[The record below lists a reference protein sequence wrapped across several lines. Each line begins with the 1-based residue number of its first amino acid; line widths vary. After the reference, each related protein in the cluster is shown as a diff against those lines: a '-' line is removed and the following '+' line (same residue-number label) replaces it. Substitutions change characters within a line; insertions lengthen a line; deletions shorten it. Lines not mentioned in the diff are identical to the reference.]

1 MPVKT
6 TMETSSDKA
15 RAYLYA
21 LLVHLGVFASLFLGL
36 IWVTPQAMPTLE
48 GPIIEAEFV
57 GKVAAPKPRP
67 VSKTPP
73 APPKEEA
80 APPPEPKPAPP
91 PPPQPEKTPPPTV
104 QKNDNRDQEK
114 IAEMA
119 MLKAQQAKKAEEEKV
134 KQKQIELQKEEER
147 KEAEQREKQQQIQKQ
162 LEDIRKERAA
172 NDKKLKLAQQKMQ
185 QLDDLQK
192 QQSAPPPV
200 KAQAADVPEASEAK
214 TGMNGTDT
222 SLLAEY
228 SSAII
233 KVVTDNW
240 NRPDTTPT
248 GVRCAIT
255 ITQIPGGTVINTTI
269 GSPCNADMVT
279 QNSIKQ
285 AVTKAQPLPY
295 KGYESVFQR
304 NITFIFKYDGT

>member
-1 MPVKT
+1 
-6 TMETSSDKA
+6 MESQSDKV

-21 LLVHLGVFASLFLGL
+21 LLVHLGVFVLLFIGL
-36 IWVTPQAMPTLE
+36 FWATPQAMPLLQ
-48 GPIIEAEFV
+48 GPVIEATIV
-57 GKVAAPKPRP
+57 GKPGAPKPTP
-67 VSKTPP
+67 PSKTPP
-73 APPKEEA
+73 APPKEET
-80 APPPEPKPAPP
+80 APPPAPKPAPP

-119 MLKAQQAKKAEEEKV
+119 MQKAEQAKKAEEEKV
-134 KQKQIELQKEEER
+134 KQKQIELQQEEER
-147 KEAEQREKQQQIQKQ
+147 KEAEQREKQLQNQKL
-162 LEDIRKERAA
+162 LEEVRKERAA
-172 NDKKLKLAQQKMQ
+172 NDKKLKLAKEKLK

-192 QQSAPPPV
+192 QQSAPKPV
-200 KAQAADVPEASEAK
+200 KAPAADVPEAAEAR
-214 TGMNGTDT
+214 TGMNGNDS

-228 SSAII
+228 SSAIV

-240 NRPDTTPT
+240 NRPDTTPS
-248 GVRCAIT
+248 GVRCTIT
-255 ITQIPGGTVINTTI
+255 ITQIPGGAVIDATI
-269 GSPCNADMVT
+269 GSPCNADMIT

-304 NITFIFKYDGT
+304 KITFIFKYDGT

>member
-1 MPVKT
+1 
-6 TMETSSDKA
+6 METTSDKA

-21 LLVHLGVFASLFLGL
+21 LLVHLGVFALLFFGL
-36 IWVTPQAMPTLE
+36 FWATPQAMPTLQ
-48 GPIIEAEFV
+48 GPVIEAELV
-57 GKVAAPKPRP
+57 GKVGAPKLVPP
-67 VSKTPP
+67 SKTPP
-73 APPKEEA
+73 VPPKQEA
-80 APPPEPKPAPP
+80 APPPAPKPAPP

-104 QKNDNRDQEK
+104 QKNDNVDQEK

-119 MLKAQQAKKAEEEKV
+119 MLKAEQAKKAEEEKV
-134 KQKQIELQKEEER
+134 KQKQILLQEEKER
-147 KEAEQREKQQQIQKQ
+147 KEAEQREKQEQIQKQ

-172 NDKKLKLAQQKMQ
+172 NEKKLRLAKEKLQ
-185 QLDDLQK
+185 QLDDLQE
-192 QQSAPPPV
+192 QQSSAKPV
-200 KAQAADVPEASEAK
+200 KAPAADVPESDVAK
-214 TGMNGTDT
+214 TGMNGSDS

-240 NRPDTTPT
+240 NRPDTTPN
-248 GVRCAIT
+248 GVRCTIT
-255 ITQIPGGTVINTTI
+255 ITQIPGGMVISTAI

-304 NITFIFKYDGT
+304 NITFIFKYDGG

>member
-1 MPVKT
+1 
-6 TMETSSDKA
+6 METSSDKA

-21 LLVHLGVFASLFLGL
+21 LLVHLAVFALLFVGML
-36 IWVTPQAMPTLE
+36 WVTPQAMPLLK
-48 GPIIEAEFV
+48 GPIIEAELV
-57 GKVAAPKPRP
+57 GNVGAPRP
-67 VSKTPP
+67 QPPSKKPP

-80 APPPEPKPAPP
+80 APPPAPTPAPP
-91 PPPQPEKTPPPTV
+91 PTPQPEKTPPPTV

-119 MLKAQQAKKAEEEKV
+119 MLKAEQAKKAEEEKV
-134 KQKQIELQKEEER
+134 RQKQILLEQEKER
-147 KEAEQREKQQQIQKQ
+147 KEAEAKEKQEQIQKQ
-162 LEDIRKERAA
+162 LEEIRKERAA
-172 NDKKLKLAQQKMQ
+172 NDKKLRLAKEKMA

-192 QQSAPPPV
+192 QQSAPAPKRAP
-200 KAQAADVPEASEAK
+200 ANDVPEAAEAR
-214 TGMNGTDT
+214 TGMNGNDS

-228 SSAII
+228 SSAIV

-240 NRPDTTPT
+240 NRPDTTPS

-255 ITQIPGGTVINTTI
+255 ITQIPGGAVINTTI

>member
-1 MPVKT
+1 
-6 TMETSSDKA
+6 METSSDKA

-21 LLVHLGVFASLFLGL
+21 LLVHLAVFASLFVGL
-36 IWVTPQAMPTLE
+36 LWVTPQAMPLLQ
-48 GPIIEAEFV
+48 GPIIEAELV
-57 GKVAAPKPRP
+57 GKVAAPRPRP
-67 VSKTPP
+67 PSKTPP
-73 APPKEEA
+73 APPKEDA
-80 APPPEPKPAPP
+80 APPPSPTPAPP

-119 MLKAQQAKKAEEEKV
+119 MLKAEQAKKAEEEKV
-134 KQKQIELQKEEER
+134 RQKQIELQQEKDR
-147 KEAEQREKQQQIQKQ
+147 KEAEAKEKQEQVQKQ
-162 LEDIRKERAA
+162 LEEIRKERAA
-172 NDKKLKLAQQKMQ
+172 NDKKLKLAKQRLQ
-185 QLDDLQK
+185 QLDDLAK
-192 QQSAPPPV
+192 QQASAKPV
-200 KAQAADVPEASEAK
+200 KAPPADVPEAAEAR

-228 SSAII
+228 SSAIV

-304 NITFIFKYDGT
+304 NITFIFRYDGT

>member
-1 MPVKT
+1 MPVKS
-6 TMETSSDKA
+6 TMETPSDKV

-36 IWVTPQAMPTLE
+36 IWVTPQAMPTLQ

-57 GKVAAPKPRP
+57 GKVAAPKPQP

-104 QKNDNRDQEK
+104 QRNDNRDQEK

-119 MLKAQQAKKAEEEKV
+119 MLKAQQEKKAEEEKV
-134 KQKQIELQKEEER
+134 KKKQIELQKEEER

-162 LEDIRKERAA
+162 LEEIRKERAA

-200 KAQAADVPEASEAK
+200 KAQAADVPDANEAR

-255 ITQIPGGTVINTTI
+255 ITQIPGGTVINTAI